1 MWKAKKEVRSI
12 SSKFAEIALKLI
24 PFKDPETKEKIEI
37 ARLKSIQ
44 PYTLSSS
51 VKKKL
56 IAIISFSP

>member
-51 VKKKL
+51 VKKRL
-56 IAIISFSP
+56 N